1 MALLASS
8 HNNLKLPND
17 DFSPSAA
24 AVAVESLGSS
34 AEDDV
39 VGRFKRELN
48 IFP

>member
-17 DFSPSAA
+17 DFSPS
-24 AVAVESLGSS
+24 VAESLGSS